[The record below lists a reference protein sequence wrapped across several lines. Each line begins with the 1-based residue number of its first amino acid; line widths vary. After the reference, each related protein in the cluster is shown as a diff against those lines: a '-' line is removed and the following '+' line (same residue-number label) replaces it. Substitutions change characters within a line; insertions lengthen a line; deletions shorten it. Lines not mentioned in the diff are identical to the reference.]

1 MKHRGNIRIKNV
13 FSMTFALGFVVMG
26 LTVVG
31 NLLTGAWGTS
41 TLLGMSLP
49 GVYAN
54 ESILSPKVMV
64 ALAMPSFSGEYGS
77 YSRFLSSGFTEYFYE
92 GEPETPPAEQ
102 TPADYTEILESLA
115 ADETFAPVD
124 ETLAQYT
131 REVQAINLHP
141 SDSSG
146 DERWSNVFMRNQ
158 SEQTYDPDSLMRE
171 KLNLSLKP
179 AEEGPQ
185 VLIYHTHGSEAFNT
199 TGDIYYTNQSM
210 NTKDVSRNVVA
221 VGEVLEQ
228 TLSALG
234 VEAIHCDK
242 LHDESYNDAYT
253 NSRKSIEQYL
263 EEYPTIKVV
272 IDLHRDSMVS
282 ENEVK
287 YRPVVEVDRMQV
299 AQVMAVVGV
308 GEPNDHW
315 QDNLRF
321 SIALCDRLE
330 QKYPGIT
337 RPMLIRTSHYNAHLS
352 NGATLLE
359 VGTCGNTLTEAKRA
373 GVLVGTALA
382 ELIHENGG

>member
-1 MKHRGNIRIKNV
+1 MKRRGKLRIKNV
-13 FSMTFALGFVVMG
+13 FSATFALGFIVMG
-26 LTVVG
+26 LAAAG
-31 NLLTGAWGTS
+31 NVLTGAWSTS
-41 TLLGMSLP
+41 TLIGMSMP
-49 GVYAN
+49 GVYASD
-54 ESILSPKVMV
+54 SILSPKLMV

-92 GEPETPPAEQ
+92 GEPETPQEEQ
-102 TPADYTEILESLA
+102 PPADYAEILESLA
-115 ADETFAPVD
+115 ADETFGPVD
-124 ETLAQYT
+124 EALEQYA

-141 SDSSG
+141 GDSSG
-146 DERWSNVFMRNQ
+146 DERWSDVFMRNQ

-171 KLNLSLKP
+171 KLNLGLQP
-179 AEEGPQ
+179 AGEGPQ
-185 VLIYHTHGSEAFNT
+185 VLIYHTHGSEAYNT
-199 TGDIYYTNQSM
+199 TGDVYYTNQSM

-221 VGEVLEQ
+221 VGEVLQQ

-234 VEAIHCDK
+234 VESIHCDK

-272 IDLHRDSMVS
+272 IDLHRDSMVTQAGL
-282 ENEVK
+282 K
-287 YRPVVEVDRMQV
+287 YRPVAEVDGMQV

-352 NGATLLE
+352 PGATLLE
-359 VGTCGNTLTEAKRA
+359 VGTCGNTLTEAKRT